1 MLSALQAYPSTRPI
15 EGETLKFERSPS
27 INSKRGREVASRLGA
42 SHIPHRDP
50 LSSELSI
57 FTLLLPKRPQLFA
70 LTTPATAYSHRGPP
84 DMARLFPI
92 PDLTLMVPLP
102 HPGESPLATAPTR
115 VGDSITAPASSPGS
129 PKSFRASQPRRDRAH
144 APREHRAAGAV
155 VGAATRG
162 PVRALGT
169 GARGGGG
176 PYLPRRSRGS
186 AWLRLL
192 RLDYSPASRALL
204 EYIPSSR
211 EGRGCRGG
219 GAGREQQ
226 PRGAWAPATPP
237 LSPW

>member
-1 MLSALQAYPSTRPI
+1 MLSTLQAYPSTRPI

-57 FTLLLPKRPQLFA
+57 FTLLLTKRPQLFA

-102 HPGESPLATAPTR
+102 HPGESPPATAPTR
-115 VGDSITAPASSPGS
+115 VGDSITAPASSPGF

-155 VGAATRG
+155 VDAATRG

-176 PYLPRRSRGS
+176 PLPPS
-186 AWLRLL
+186 AFPRLRL
-192 RLDYSPASRALL
+192 
-204 EYIPSSR
+204 
-211 EGRGCRGG
+211 
-219 GAGREQQ
+219 
-226 PRGAWAPATPP
+226 APAPAA
-237 LSPW
+237 